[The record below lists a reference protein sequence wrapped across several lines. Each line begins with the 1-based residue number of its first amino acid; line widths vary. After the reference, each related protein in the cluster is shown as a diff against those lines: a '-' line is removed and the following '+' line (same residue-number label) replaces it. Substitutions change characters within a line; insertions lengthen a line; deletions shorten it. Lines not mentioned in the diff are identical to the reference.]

1 MLSLNV
7 ILVVMFRMGVKG
19 MLWSMAIAYLV
30 DTIYLVLMLRDCIDI
45 KEFDLIKI
53 SIIYVSIFNY
63 AGS

>member
-45 KEFDLIKI
+45 KKFDL
-53 SIIYVSIFNY
+53 
-63 AGS
+63 